1 MIDSAFEEKSLKYSP
16 VPVLIVNSNGKVVRA
31 NSLIDQVFVYDD
43 LVGYDFFQLTG
54 FRTEEMK
61 EIVKRRETRLLKR
74 NDRDFRVFMSKDS
87 EDEDGN
93 ILVFFYDV
101 TAFVAIRDKYDDE
114 KVCVAR
120 INIDN
125 YDDLIAGTDPSMRMT
140 ITSEIDRL
148 VRDWSAKIKGSIV
161 TMRAGQY
168 IMYFQH
174 HYLSGMIEHKFSILD
189 RARDIETQTDF
200 PISLSIGVGI
210 NGSSLGETRNY
221 ADAAID
227 LALGRGG
234 DQAVIR
240 DGTKIRYFGGKNASV
255 EKGSK
260 GKSRVVAYALKRLI
274 EQAERVIIMGHRNP
288 DMDAFGSAL
297 GMARICQLYGKNASI
312 VLNHVNDSLQTLYR
326 QARDTGAYNFIDNE
340 RAVSLITPDSLIVM
354 LDTHRPSYSEC
365 PEILKKTEKIAVI
378 DHHRRAVDS
387 VENPVLSYIESY
399 ASSTAEMVTEIL
411 QYLGAKKELTR
422 LEAEALLAG
431 MTVDTNRFAVKTGG
445 RTFEAAAWLK
455 RAGADTAEVKKMFQ
469 SSLED
474 FKIRSRAVASSEISE
489 DGIATSVCEGQNPEA
504 QIINSQVADELLN
517 VKGVKASFVAGYD
530 DEGYTLVSARSLGE
544 VNVQVMMENIGGG
557 GHLTT
562 AGAQVEGEPEEI
574 IQKIREMAREQLE
587 RKDNNAKMEN
597 TGSPRR
603 EI

>member
-1 MIDSAFEEKSLKYSP
+1 MINNSFEEKMIEYAPIPAL
-16 VPVLIVNSNGKVVRA
+16 VINNNGKVVRA
-31 NSLIDQVFVYDD
+31 NDLIGEVFIYDD
-43 LVGYDFFQLTG
+43 LIGYDFFQLTG
-54 FRTEEMK
+54 FRIEEMK
-61 EIVKRRETRLLKR
+61 EAAATRDTRLLRR
-74 NDRDFRVFMSKDS
+74 NDRIFRTLVAKNAD
-87 EDEDGN
+87 EEDGN
-93 ILVFFYDV
+93 MFIFFFDITMYV
-101 TAFVAIRDKYDDE
+101 EYRDRYDDE

-125 YDDLIAGTDPSMRMT
+125 YDDLIAGTDPSMRM
-140 ITSEIDRL
+140 IISSQIDKAI
-148 VRDWSAKIKGSIV
+148 RDWSARIKGSIV

-174 HYLSGMIEHKFSILD
+174 AYLAGMIDSKFEILD
-189 RARDIETQTDF
+189 EVRDMETQTDF
-200 PISLSIGVGI
+200 PITLSIGVGI
-210 NGSSLGETRNY
+210 NGASFGETRNY

-234 DQAVIR
+234 DQAVMR
-240 DGTKIRYFGGKNASV
+240 DGTKVRYFGGRNSSV

-274 EQAERVIIMGHRNP
+274 EQAERVLIMAHRNP
-288 DMDAFGSAL
+288 DMDAFGSQL
-297 GMARICQLYGKNASI
+297 GMFRICQLYGKNASI
-312 VLNHVNDSLQTLYR
+312 VIDHVNDSLMTLYKS
-326 QARDTGAYNFIDNE
+326 AKDASCYNFITSE
-340 RAVSLITPDSLIVM
+340 KAKALMTPESLVVM

-365 PEILKKTEKIAVI
+365 PELLEMTERIAVI
-378 DHHRRAVDS
+378 DHHRRAADGID
-387 VENPVLSYIESY
+387 NPSLSYIESY

-411 QYLGAKKELTR
+411 QYLGAKKEVTK

-474 FKIRSRAVASSEISE
+474 FKIRSKAVADAEITE
-489 DGIATSVCEGQNPEA
+489 DGIATSICGGENPEA

-517 VKGVKASFVAGYD
+517 VQGVKASFVAGYD
-530 DEGYTLVSARSLGE
+530 HEGSTLVSARSLGE
-544 VNVQVMMENIGGG
+544 VNVQVLMEEIGGG

-562 AGAQVEGEPEEI
+562 AGAQVEETPEEI
-574 IQKIREMAREQLE
+574 IKAVRERAEEQLKV
-587 RKDNNAKMEN
+587 R
-597 TGSPRR
+597 
-603 EI
+603 

>member
-1 MIDSAFEEKSLKYSP
+1 MIDISFEEKMIEYSP
-16 VPVLIVNSNGKVVRA
+16 IPAVVINTNGKVVRA
-31 NSLIDQVFVYDD
+31 NQMISQVFIYDD
-43 LVGYDFFQLTG
+43 IIGYDFFQLTG
-54 FRTEEMK
+54 FRIDEMK
-61 EIVKRRETRLLKR
+61 EAAATKDTRLLRR
-74 NDRDFRVFMSKDS
+74 NDKIFRTLVARNQDS
-87 EDEDGN
+87 EEGN
-93 ILVFFYDV
+93 LFVFFYDITMYV
-101 TAFVAIRDKYDDE
+101 EYRDRYNEE

-140 ITSEIDRL
+140 ISSQVDKAI
-148 VRDWSAKIKGSIV
+148 RDWSARIKGSIV

-174 HYLSGMIEHKFSILD
+174 VYLAGMIESKFAILD
-189 RARDIETQTDF
+189 EVRDIETQTDF
-200 PISLSIGVGI
+200 PITLSIGVGI
-210 NGSSLGETRNY
+210 NGASFGETRNF

-234 DQAVIR
+234 DQCVMR
-240 DGTKIRYFGGKNASV
+240 DGTKIRYFGGRNSSV

-274 EQAERVIIMGHRNP
+274 EQAERVLIMAHRNP
-288 DMDAFGSAL
+288 DMDAFGSQL
-297 GMARICQLYGKNASI
+297 GMFRICQLYGKNASI
-312 VLNHVNDSLQTLYR
+312 VIDHVNDSLQTLYKS
-326 QARDTGAYNFIDNE
+326 AKDASCYNFITSE
-340 RAVSLITPDSLIVM
+340 RAKALMTPESLVVM

-365 PEILKKTEKIAVI
+365 PDLLTMTERIAVI
-378 DHHRRAVDS
+378 DHHRRAADG
-387 VENPVLSYIESY
+387 VENPALSYIESY

-411 QYLGAKKELTR
+411 QYLGAKKEVTK

-469 SSLED
+469 SSIED
-474 FKIRSRAVASSEISE
+474 FKIRSKAVADAEITD
-489 DGIATSVCEGQNPEA
+489 DGIATSVCGGKNPEA

-517 VKGVKASFVAGYD
+517 VQGVKVSFVAGYD
-530 DEGYTLVSARSLGE
+530 HEGSTLVSARSLGE
-544 VNVQVMMENIGGG
+544 VNVQVLMEEIGGG

-562 AGAQVEGEPEEI
+562 AGAQVTETPEEI
-574 IQKIREMAREQLE
+574 IKIVREKAESQLKV
-587 RKDNNAKMEN
+587 R
-597 TGSPRR
+597 
-603 EI
+603 

>member
-1 MIDSAFEEKSLKYSP
+1 MIDSAFEEKLLAYSP
-16 VPVLIVNSNGKVVRA
+16 VPAVVINANGKVVRA
-31 NSLIDQVFVYDD
+31 NSLINNVFVYDD
-43 LVGYDFFQLTG
+43 LVGYDFFQLSG
-54 FRTEEMK
+54 FRMEEL
-61 EIVKRRETRLLKR
+61 IETAKIKDSRSLHR
-74 NDRDFRVFMSKDS
+74 NDRDFRVFVGRNS
-87 EDEDGN
+87 EDPDAN
-93 ILVFFYDV
+93 LYVFFHDV
-101 TAFVAIRDKYDDE
+101 TSYVKIKEKYDDE
-114 KVCVAR
+114 KLCVAR

-125 YDDLIAGTDPSMRMT
+125 YDDLIAGTDPLMRMT
-140 ITSEIDRL
+140 MSSQVDKTI
-148 VRDWSAKIKGSIV
+148 RDWSAKIKGSIV

-174 HYLSGMIEHKFSILD
+174 YYLSGMIEHKFSILD
-189 RARDIETQTDF
+189 KVRDIDTETDF
-200 PISLSIGVGI
+200 PITVSVGVGI
-210 NGSSLGETRNY
+210 NGASLGETRNF

-240 DGTKIRYFGGKNASV
+240 DGTKIRYFGGRNASV

-288 DMDAFGSAL
+288 DMDAFGSEL
-297 GMARICQLYGKNASI
+297 GMARICKLYGTNASMVI
-312 VLNHVNDSLQTLYR
+312 NHVNDSLQTLYK
-326 QARDTGAYNFIDNE
+326 QARDAGEYNFITSE
-340 RAVSLITPDSLIVM
+340 KAISLMTPDSLVVL

-365 PEILKKTEKIAVI
+365 PEILGMSEKIAVI
-378 DHHRRAVDS
+378 DHHRRAADS
-387 VENPVLSYIESY
+387 VENPALSYIESY

-411 QYLGAKKELTR
+411 QYLGAKKELSK

-474 FKIRSRAVASSEISE
+474 FKIRSKAVASAEITE
-489 DGIATSVCEGQNPEA
+489 NGIATSVCEGENPEA
-504 QIINSQVADELLN
+504 QVINSQVADELLN

-530 DEGYTLVSARSLGE
+530 HEGATLVSARSLGE
-544 VNVQVMMENIGGG
+544 VNVQILMEDIGGG

-562 AGAQVEGEPEEI
+562 AGAQVEEKPEDI
-574 IQKIREMAREQLE
+574 IRLIREKAEAQLA
-587 RKDNNAKMEN
+587 AK
-597 TGSPRR
+597 
-603 EI
+603 

>member
-1 MIDSAFEEKSLKYSP
+1 MIDVAFEEKIMKYSP
-16 VPVLIVNSNGKVVRA
+16 VPIVVVNNNGKVARA
-31 NSLIDQVFVYDD
+31 NNLIGQVFVYDD
-43 LVGYDFFQLTG
+43 LIGYDFFQLTG
-54 FRTEEMK
+54 FRIEEMK
-61 EIVKRRETRLLKR
+61 DIVKRRETRLLKR
-74 NDRDFRVFMSKDS
+74 NDKDFRVFMSRDS
-87 EDEDGN
+87 EEEDGN

-101 TAFVAIRDKYDDE
+101 TVYVAIRDKYDDE
-114 KVCVAR
+114 KICVAR

-148 VRDWSAKIKGSIV
+148 VRDWSARIKGSIV

-174 HYLSGMIEHKFSILD
+174 YYLSGMIEQKFSILD
-189 RARDIETQTDF
+189 KARDIETQTDF

-234 DQAVIR
+234 DQAVMR
-240 DGTKIRYFGGKNASV
+240 DGTKVRYFGGKNASV

-326 QARDTGAYNFIDNE
+326 QARDIGAYNFIDSE
-340 RAVSLITPDSLIVM
+340 RAISLITPDSLIVM

-365 PEILKKTEKIAVI
+365 PEILSKTEKIAVI
-378 DHHRRAVDS
+378 DHHRRAVDG

-411 QYLGAKKELTR
+411 QYLGAKKEVTK

-474 FKIRSRAVASSEISE
+474 FKIRSRAVASSEISD
-489 DGIATSVCEGQNPEA
+489 DGIATSICEGRNPEA

-544 VNVQVMMENIGGG
+544 VNVQVMMESIGGG

-562 AGAQVEGEPEEI
+562 AGARVEGIPEEI
-574 IQKIREMAREQLE
+574 IKDVRKMAENQL
-587 RKDNNAKMEN
+587 RKKEDISKMEES
-597 TGSPRR
+597 GSPRR

>member
-1 MIDSAFEEKSLKYSP
+1 MIDSVFEEKRISCSP
-16 VPVLIVNSNGKVVRA
+16 VPAIVVNCNGKVVRA
-31 NSLIDQVFVYDD
+31 NDHIKEVFIYDD
-43 LVGYDFFQLTG
+43 LIGYDFFQLTE
-54 FRTEEMK
+54 FRVEDLRDLAA
-61 EIVKRRETRLLKR
+61 RRDTRLLKR
-74 NDRDFRVFMSKDS
+74 NDRDFRVLVSGEPDN
-87 EDEDGN
+87 EEGN
-93 ILVFFYDV
+93 LSVFFFDITSYV
-101 TAFVAIRDKYDDE
+101 EIKEKYDDE
-114 KVCVAR
+114 KICVAR

-140 ITSEIDRL
+140 ISSQIDKL
-148 VRDWSAKIKGSIV
+148 IRDWSARIKGSIV

-189 RARDIETQTDF
+189 KAREIETQTDF

-210 NGSSLGETRNY
+210 NGATLGETRNY

-234 DQAVIR
+234 DQAVMR
-240 DGTKIRYFGGKNASV
+240 DGTKIRYFGGKSASV

-274 EQAERVIIMGHRNP
+274 EQAERVFVMGHRNP
-288 DMDAFGSAL
+288 DMDAFGSEL
-297 GMARICQLYGKNASI
+297 GMAKICQLYGKNANI
-312 VLNHVNDSLQTLYR
+312 ILDHVNDSLQTIYR
-326 QARDTGAYNFIDNE
+326 QAKDSGAYNFITGE
-340 RAVSLITPDSLIVM
+340 RAVELMTPESLVVM

-365 PEILKKTEKIAVI
+365 PDVLGMTERIAVI

-399 ASSTAEMVTEIL
+399 ASSTCEMVTEIL
-411 QYLGAKKELTR
+411 QYLGAKKELSK

-474 FKIRSRAVASSEISE
+474 FKIRSRAVASSEIS
-489 DGIATSVCEGQNPEA
+489 DNGIATSVCEGENPEA

-530 DEGYTLVSARSLGE
+530 NEGYTLVSARSLGD
-544 VNVQVMMENIGGG
+544 VNVQVIMEEIGGG

-562 AGAQVEGEPEEI
+562 AGAQVEGEPAEV
-574 IQKIREMAREQLE
+574 IQKVRELAVAQLE
-587 RKDNNAKMEN
+587 K
-597 TGSPRR
+597 TGN
-603 EI
+603 

>member
-1 MIDSAFEEKSLKYSP
+1 MIDSVFEEKRINCSP
-16 VPVLIVNSNGKVVRA
+16 VPAIVVNGNGKVVRA
-31 NSLIDQVFVYDD
+31 NDHIKEVFIYDD
-43 LVGYDFFQLTG
+43 LIGYDFFQLTG
-54 FRTEEMK
+54 FRVEDLRDLAA
-61 EIVKRRETRLLKR
+61 RRDTRLLKR
-74 NDRDFRVFMSKDS
+74 NDRDFRVLVAGEPD
-87 EDEDGN
+87 DEEGN
-93 ILVFFYDV
+93 LSVFFFDITSYV
-101 TAFVAIRDKYDDE
+101 EIKEKYDDE
-114 KVCVAR
+114 KICVAR

-140 ITSEIDRL
+140 ISSQIDKL
-148 VRDWSAKIKGSIV
+148 IRDWSARIKGSIV

-189 RARDIETQTDF
+189 KAREIETQTDF

-210 NGSSLGETRNY
+210 NGATLGETRNY

-234 DQAVIR
+234 DQAVMR
-240 DGTKIRYFGGKNASV
+240 DGTKIRYFGGKSASV

-274 EQAERVIIMGHRNP
+274 EQAERVFVMGHRNP
-288 DMDAFGSAL
+288 DMDAFGSEL
-297 GMARICQLYGKNASI
+297 GMAKICQLYGKNANI
-312 VLNHVNDSLQTLYR
+312 ILDHVNDSLQTIYR
-326 QARDTGAYNFIDNE
+326 QAKDSGAYNFITGE
-340 RAVSLITPDSLIVM
+340 RAVELMTPESLVVM

-365 PEILKKTEKIAVI
+365 PDVLGMTERIAVI

-411 QYLGAKKELTR
+411 QYLGAKKELSK

-474 FKIRSRAVASSEISE
+474 FKIRSRAVASSEIS
-489 DGIATSVCEGQNPEA
+489 DNGIATSVCEGENPEA

-530 DEGYTLVSARSLGE
+530 NEGYTLVSARSLGD
-544 VNVQVMMENIGGG
+544 VNVQVIMEEIGGG

-562 AGAQVEGEPEEI
+562 AGAQVEGEPAEV
-574 IQKIREMAREQLE
+574 IQKVRELAVAQLE
-587 RKDNNAKMEN
+587 KNWKL
-597 TGSPRR
+597 RR
-603 EI
+603 EYDSNSEA

>member
-1 MIDSAFEEKSLKYSP
+1 MIDISFEEKMIEYSP
-16 VPVLIVNSNGKVVRA
+16 IPAVVINTNGKVVRA
-31 NSLIDQVFVYDD
+31 NQMISQVFIYDD
-43 LVGYDFFQLTG
+43 IIGYDFFQLTG
-54 FRTEEMK
+54 FRIDEMK
-61 EIVKRRETRLLKR
+61 EAAATKDTRLLRR
-74 NDRDFRVFMSKDS
+74 NDKIFRTLVARNQDS
-87 EDEDGN
+87 EEGN
-93 ILVFFYDV
+93 LFVFFYDITMYV
-101 TAFVAIRDKYDDE
+101 EYRDRYNEE

-140 ITSEIDRL
+140 ISSQVDKAI
-148 VRDWSAKIKGSIV
+148 RDWSARIKGSIV

-174 HYLSGMIEHKFSILD
+174 VYLAGMIESKFAILD
-189 RARDIETQTDF
+189 EVRDIETQTDF
-200 PISLSIGVGI
+200 PITLSIGVGI
-210 NGSSLGETRNY
+210 NGASFGETRNF

-234 DQAVIR
+234 DQCVMR
-240 DGTKIRYFGGKNASV
+240 DGTKIRYFGGRNSSV

-274 EQAERVIIMGHRNP
+274 EQAERVLIMAHRNP
-288 DMDAFGSAL
+288 DMDAFGSQL
-297 GMARICQLYGKNASI
+297 GMFRICQLYGKNASI
-312 VLNHVNDSLQTLYR
+312 VIDHVNDSLQTLYKS
-326 QARDTGAYNFIDNE
+326 AKDASCYNFITSE
-340 RAVSLITPDSLIVM
+340 RAKALMTPESLVVM

-365 PEILKKTEKIAVI
+365 PDLLTMTERIAVI
-378 DHHRRAVDS
+378 DHHRRAADG
-387 VENPVLSYIESY
+387 VENPALSYIESY

-411 QYLGAKKELTR
+411 QYLGAKKEVTK

-469 SSLED
+469 SSIED
-474 FKIRSRAVASSEISE
+474 FKIRSKAVADAEITD
-489 DGIATSVCEGQNPEA
+489 DGIATSVCGGKNPEA

-517 VKGVKASFVAGYD
+517 VQGVKVSFVAGYD
-530 DEGYTLVSARSLGE
+530 HEGSTLVSARSLGE
-544 VNVQVMMENIGGG
+544 VNVQVLMEEIGGG

-562 AGAQVEGEPEEI
+562 AGAQVTETPEEI
-574 IQKIREMAREQLE
+574 IKIVREKAEGQLKV
-587 RKDNNAKMEN
+587 R
-597 TGSPRR
+597 
-603 EI
+603 